1 MRTVVKG
8 VESKELRDWKRSNA
22 TSPQNRHYDHLSGAV
37 KKAMLEKL
45 AAEQGWLCAY
55 TMKQIMD
62 KEGGLQ
68 AHIEHILPRSAHPD
82 QSLEWQN
89 LIACVPQPGVSC
101 EYGAK
106 LKDAY
111 DPATQPFVNPT
122 MGGVSAQFRFREN
135 GEVDGLTD
143 AARITA
149 SQEVLHLNH
158 PNLTNDRKG
167 KIQGAIA
174 HRPTAAQA
182 RQRAQLLR
190 KTDQNGMLEPYCEAV
205 AQVLESYATRLEKRA
220 ARLSGTRSVSK

>member
-1 MRTVVKG
+1 MRTIVKG
-8 VESKELRDWKRSNA
+8 AESKELRDWKRSNA
-22 TSPQNRHYDHLSGAV
+22 NSPQNRHYDNLSGAV
-37 KKAMLEKL
+37 KAAMLKKL
-45 AAEQGWLCAY
+45 VTEQGGLCAY
-55 TMKQIMD
+55 TMKQIAGKD
-62 KEGGLQ
+62 GGLQ

-89 LIACVPQPGVSC
+89 LIACVPQHGTSC

-111 DPATQPFVNPT
+111 DPATKPFVNPT

-143 AARITA
+143 VARATA
-149 SQEVLHLNH
+149 SQQVLHLNH

-205 AQVLESYATRLEKRA
+205 AQVLDAYASRLEKRA
-220 ARLSGTRSVSK
+220 GRLSGTRPVSN